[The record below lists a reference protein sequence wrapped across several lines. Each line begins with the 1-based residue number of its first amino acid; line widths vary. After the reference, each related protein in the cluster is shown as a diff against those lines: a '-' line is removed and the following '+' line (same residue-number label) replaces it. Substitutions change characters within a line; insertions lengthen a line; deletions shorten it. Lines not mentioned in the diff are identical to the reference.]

1 MKLRP
6 KEERQYNSP
15 WNIAADFDVD
25 MGFSAKEIES
35 MLREY
40 EADCRTGMDIP
51 AIAGELYE
59 YTGGYPFLVS
69 WICKKVDEEQLSW
82 TSDGLRLAVKQLLSG
97 TNTLFDDLIK
107 NLENHPE
114 FRNLVEAVL
123 ARGEE
128 IPFVPSNPEIARGV
142 MYGIFRKSEQR
153 LAISNQIF
161 ETYIYEYL
169 ISVNKTR
176 EFMHPKYSDKSQY
189 VRNGKLNMRKVLE
202 QFSAFLK
209 FVFLGVALF
218 WLLAKYSADQQYQ
231 KS

>member
-1 MKLRP
+1 
-6 KEERQYNSP
+6 
-15 WNIAADFDVD
+15 
-25 MGFSAKEIES
+25 
-35 MLREY
+35 
-40 EADCRTGMDIP
+40 
-51 AIAGELYE
+51 
-59 YTGGYPFLVS
+59 
-69 WICKKVDEEQLSW
+69 
-82 TSDGLRLAVKQLLSG
+82 
-97 TNTLFDDLIK
+97 
-107 NLENHPE
+107 
-114 FRNLVEAVL
+114 
-123 ARGEE
+123 
-128 IPFVPSNPEIARGV
+128 